1 MTLQQ
6 LNYVITIAETGSFS
20 RAATKLYVSQPSIT
34 GAVRDLEREVGI
46 SLFHRT
52 GRGVT
57 LTAEGTDFLA
67 YARGVYQP
75 YRELLEHYGRSASHK
90 KRFSVSAQHFS
101 FAVKA
106 FVEMVKH
113 ADTEEYEFAV
123 RETRTRSVIDDVA
136 KLHSEIGILWL
147 SDFNRQTLGK
157 LLRSANL
164 EFHPLLRC
172 DACVYL
178 WRGHPLAGE
187 SVITFDMLSN
197 YTCISYDQGEDSSFY
212 FSEEILPTNEY
223 SRTIRVCD
231 RATVLNLMVG
241 LNGYTLCPGII
252 CEELNG
258 SEYVAIP
265 FRSDEENPSG
275 AMEIGYI
282 QRKNSI
288 PSGMASLYIE
298 EIGKYLS
305 RYDRYGRE
313 I

>member
-6 LNYVITIAETGSFS
+6 LNYVITVAETGSFS

-46 SLFHRT
+46 TLFHRT

-57 LTAEGTDFLA
+57 LTAEGADFLA

-75 YRELLEHYGRSASHK
+75 YRELLEHYGKITSHK
-90 KRFSVSAQHFS
+90 KRFSVSTQHFS

-106 FVEMVKH
+106 FVETVKH

-178 WRGHPLAGE
+178 WRGHPLAGKD
-187 SVITFDMLSN
+187 VITFDMLSD

-258 SEYVAIP
+258 SEYVAVP

-282 QRKNSI
+282 QRKNNI

>member
-6 LNYVITIAETGSFS
+6 LKYVITIAETGSFS

-34 GAVRDLEREVGI
+34 GAVRDLEREIGI
-46 SLFHRT
+46 LLFHRT

-57 LTAEGTDFLA
+57 LTPEGADFLA

-75 YRELLEHYGRSASHK
+75 YRELLEHYGKSASHK
-90 KRFSVSAQHFS
+90 KKFSVSTQHFS

-106 FVEMVKH
+106 FVETVRH
-113 ADTEEYEFAV
+113 ADTEEYEFAI
-123 RETRTRSVIDDVA
+123 RETRTRAVIDDVA

-147 SDFNRQTLGK
+147 SDFNRQILGK

-187 SVITFDMLSN
+187 REITFDMLKE

-212 FSEEILPTNEY
+212 FAEEILTTNEY
-223 SRTIRVCD
+223 SRTIKVSD

-258 SEYVAIP
+258 SDYVAVP
-265 FRSDEENPSG
+265 FRSDAQNPSG

-282 QRKNSI
+282 QRKSSI
-288 PSGMASLYIE
+288 PSGMATLYIE
-298 EIGKYLS
+298 EIGNYLS

>member
-6 LNYVITIAETGSFS
+6 LKYAITIAETGSFS
-20 RAATKLYVSQPSIT
+20 RAATKLYVSQPSLT
-34 GAVRDLEREVGI
+34 GAVRDLEREIGI
-46 SLFHRT
+46 TVFHRT

-57 LTAEGTDFLA
+57 LTAEGADFLA

-75 YRELLEHYGRSASHK
+75 YRELLEHYGKTASHK
-90 KRFSVSAQHFS
+90 KKFSVSTQHFS

-106 FVEMVKH
+106 FVETVKN
-113 ADTEEYEFAV
+113 ADTDEYEFAI

-136 KLHSEIGILWL
+136 KLYSEIGILQL
-147 SDFNRQTLGK
+147 SDLNRQVIGK
-157 LLRSANL
+157 LLRSASL

-172 DACVYL
+172 EACVYL
-178 WRGHPLAGE
+178 WRGHPLAKE
-187 SVITFDMLSN
+187 KEITFDMLTE

-212 FSEEILPTNEY
+212 FAEEILSTNEY
-223 SRTIRVCD
+223 SRTIKVCD

-241 LNGYTLCPGII
+241 LGGYTLCPGII

-258 SEYVAIP
+258 SDYIAVP
-265 FRSDEENPSG
+265 FRSDDENPTGS
-275 AMEIGYI
+275 MEVGYI

-305 RYDRYGRE
+305 RYDSYGRK